1 MGRNAEQNKLLRE
14 LQYARIL
21 ACSLNLFVSRGYA
34 ATRIADI
41 ASEAGISPG
50 LLYHYFPS
58 KDDILVALLEESLPR
73 MEAAARALEAMEKP
87 VADKLRLALDALIEG
102 IHARSETGKTHLLI
116 AQVSASDVLPD
127 SARAILE
134 KHARVPYEI
143 MERIFA
149 RGQAEGCVRAGDA
162 RQMAM
167 IFWALVKG
175 LSIHHAV
182 HGKDLGEPT
191 TDAILPLF
199 LT

>member
-73 MEAAARALEAMEKP
+73 MEAAASALEAMEKP

-116 AQVSASDVLPD
+116 AQVSASDVLPEG
-127 SARAILE
+127 ARAILE
-134 KHARVPYEI
+134 NHARAPYEI

-149 RGQAEGCVRAGDA
+149 RGQAEGSVRAGDA

-182 HGKDLGEPT
+182 HGKDLGEPS

-199 LT
+199 LK